1 MVLLAVTSDTWIIT
15 GLGFGIVL
23 LLLFF
28 LVFVLL
34 FFGWVMQKATAPR
47 KPKTDDAEIA
57 AIAMALHL
65 SQQKHDEP
73 TSMIR
78 FDRRDTAWNPKSE
91 GFNNVGF

>member
-1 MVLLAVTSDTWIIT
+1 MVLLAVTSDTWIVT

-23 LLLFF
+23 LLLFC
-28 LVFVLL
+28 LVFILM
-34 FFGWVMQKATAPR
+34 FFGWIMQKATAPR

-57 AIAMALHL
+57 AITMALHL